1 MQSSKIC
8 GYHFKYGSHHGNDY
22 AGYHR
27 YSINDDFE
35 EPSPSFYKDAR
46 LMPKYNRTVIMR
58 VVLFYAPQGRDVVE
72 EKLRELKFCDYETA
86 LKVIEIEHAKAHHT

>member
-8 GYHFKYGSHHGNDY
+8 GYHFKYGVHHGNDY
-22 AGYHR
+22 EGIHR
-27 YSINDDFE
+27 YSIRHDFK

-58 VVLFYAPQGRDVVE
+58 VVLFYADQGRDVVE

-86 LKVIEIEHAKAHHT
+86 LEVIKNEHAKAVKS

>member
-1 MQSSKIC
+1 MQDSKIC
-8 GYHFKYGSHHGNDY
+8 GYYFKYGVHHGNDY
-22 AGYHR
+22 EGYHK
-27 YSINDDFE
+27 YSIRQNFE
-35 EPSPSFYKDAR
+35 ESPPSFFKDAR
-46 LMPKYNRTVIMR
+46 LMPKYNRTVIMQ